1 MLFRSSEGALVV
13 TGTEGYGYIPAPW
26 WKTDYF
32 ELRFENPSENQR
44 FFYQLDGEG
53 IRLELVSFL
62 RSIEAGSRE
71 PCLDEDIGRA
81 ITEVLQDFYQ
91 GKDVEYLA

>member
-1 MLFRSSEGALVV
+1 MATSPRLG
-13 TGTEGYGYIPAPW
+13 G
-26 WKTDYF
+26 KTDYF
-32 ELRFENPSENQR
+32 ELRFENPGENQR

-71 PCLDEDIGRA
+71 LCLDEDIGRA